1 MGRNRCPNGHILTDK
16 QRRFC
21 LEYLQDMDAK
31 KAAIRAGYSERSAKS
46 IGSENLTKPAVRA
59 CIDELMA
66 ERESELIA
74 SADEVLQYF
83 TRTMRGESTAVEVVV
98 EGQGEGKSEARL
110 IEKVPSELERLKAA
124 EQLAKVH
131 GLYRDEKRAQIERER
146 LEMDRERL
154 EMEKRSR
161 EQAETH
167 SDSRIIIDGFESGW
181 CD

>member
-1 MGRNRCPNGHILTDK
+1 MAKNKCPGGLELTDK

-21 LEYLQDMDAK
+21 LEYLQDFNATQ
-31 KAAIRAGYSERSAKS
+31 AAIRSGYSKRSARQS
-46 IGSENLTKPAVRA
+46 AVRNMA
-59 CIDELMA
+59 NESVRTCIEDMV
-66 ERESELIA
+66 RQKESELIA

-146 LEMDRERL
+146 LEMERERL
-154 EMEKRSR
+154 EMEKKSR
-161 EQAETH
+161 EQAEQH
-167 SDSRIIIDGFESGW
+167 SDSHIIIEGFEKGW